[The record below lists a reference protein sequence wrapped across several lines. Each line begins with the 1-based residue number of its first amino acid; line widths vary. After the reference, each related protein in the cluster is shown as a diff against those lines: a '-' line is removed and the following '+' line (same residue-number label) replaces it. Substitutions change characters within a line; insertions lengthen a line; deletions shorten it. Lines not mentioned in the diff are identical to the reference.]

1 MLVRLMVAQ
10 VQECVFEKFNLENN
24 LNSFLSQVQM
34 AQEAARVEEVY
45 TLVHRTMMHP
55 PVKDYVPFSWTTM
68 ARVKAEHFSAL
79 SHYHTGN
86 ALCDFTSSAGPE
98 LTEHEKAFLQLHTS
112 PPEGPPIDYLL
123 QDAEERRKLGKAH
136 LKKALMKHE
145 EAMRIHGLCK
155 ILRKMDLL
163 QEVLAM
169 THKRSLSKYS
179 DIDHEEDFFETAE
192 APDIQP
198 KTQQKPEIKN
208 PIFSKVKVTDIFHRL
223 GPLSVFSAKHKWRP
237 AQKIHLERDDG
248 GFGFTLRGDSPVLI
262 AGVVPGG
269 CADRAGVKEGAY
281 IVSVNSEDCRW
292 SKHSEVV
299 TLLKNTGDEG
309 ADIEIVTFQSADTQ
323 NTAVEKKSSML
334 TSGEILKRNKENG
347 RKAPGVSKRC
357 STLLLWSRKSNPSKR
372 SPNLSAVQLPFSAV
386 QNSESMY

>member
-1 MLVRLMVAQ
+1 MGIFLHRYDSLTGVPSCQRALA
-10 VQECVFEKFNLENN
+10 FEKGSVLFNMGALYTQIGARQDRLSIEGVDTAIDAFQKAAGFQGSHFTRTQC
-24 LNSFLSQVQM
+24 LFLQ
-34 AQEAARVEEVY
+34 VEEVY

-86 ALCDFTSSAGPE
+86 ALCDFTS
-98 LTEHEKAFLQLHTS
+98 
-112 PPEGPPIDYLL
+112 
-123 QDAEERRKLGKAH
+123 
-136 LKKALMKHE
+136 
-145 EAMRIHGLCK
+145 
-155 ILRKMDLL
+155 
-163 QEVLAM
+163 
-169 THKRSLSKYS
+169 
-179 DIDHEEDFFETAE
+179 
-192 APDIQP
+192 